1 MKGGNGMPP
10 AVVIALIV
18 VLVGVIGAIAFKFM
32 PEITGKGL
40 AKMDNEAMKKAWA
53 ANNGSRGPQGAG
65 APGTGAPA
73 SAPVPR

>member
-18 VLVGVIGAIAFKFM
+18 VLIGVIGAIAFKFM
-32 PEITGKGL
+32 PDITGKGL

-53 ANNGSRGPQGAG
+53 GNNNSRGQQGAG
-65 APGTGAPA
+65 APGSGAPA
-73 SAPVPR
+73 SAPGQR